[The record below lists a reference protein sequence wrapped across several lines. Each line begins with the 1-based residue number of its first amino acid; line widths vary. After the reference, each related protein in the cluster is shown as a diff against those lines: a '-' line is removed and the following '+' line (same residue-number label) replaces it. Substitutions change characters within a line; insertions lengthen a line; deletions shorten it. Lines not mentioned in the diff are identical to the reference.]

1 MNNLRLDK
9 GPMGKSSVAM
19 EVVDAHD
26 NVIANITSLNGF
38 MKFKRAW
45 AAVHKLKT
53 KHVALAVACEGG
65 LYHLLDSKPAFR
77 KFAAGEYGGVRD
89 CHVVNCAPLP
99 QDAPQNL
106 RDDLAAYDCWRRA
119 A

>member
-1 MNNLRLDK
+1 MDNLRLDK

-19 EVVDAHD
+19 EVVDARG

-45 AAVHKLKT
+45 AAAHNVKT
-53 KHVALAVACEGG
+53 NNVALVVTCEGG

-77 KFAAGEYGGVRD
+77 EFAAGENGGIRD

-99 QDAPQNL
+99 EDAPQDL
-106 RDDLAAYDCWRRA
+106 RDDQEAYDCWRRA

>member
-1 MNNLRLDK
+1 MWRIDK
-9 GPMGKSSVAM
+9 EMPGSSPAKLQVLEA
-19 EVVDAHD
+19 DG

-38 MKFKRAW
+38 MEFKRAW

-77 KFAAGEYGGVRD
+77 EFAAGENGGVRD

-99 QDAPQNL
+99 EDAPQEL
-106 RDDLAAYDCWRRA
+106 RDDQEAYDCWRRA